1 MAQLLINI
9 IVAFGNILLIGY
21 SFRCIY
27 STLRFFHLA
36 HAVSLALGGYLVYE
50 LSIYCGMPLA
60 VAIILSVLGGV
71 IIMLSV
77 YFLLYKH
84 GEQKHLASW
93 KMMVVSLGIYV
104 VLQNVI
110 SMVWG
115 DTRLSLRTWDIS
127 VGYEIM
133 NGYITKTQIITI
145 LVSVALA
152 ALGQLFISETTIG
165 KKMNAVAAN
174 PELSAVLGISNDSV
188 MAFSIVI
195 GTALMACA
203 GILIAADVDMTPT
216 MGFDWLLYG
225 VVAMIIGGMG
235 RMRYMVLGASL
246 LATAQHLGAFFLD
259 SKWMNATAYIIL
271 IVFLCFRPYGF
282 SGRRLKKTEV

>member
-9 IVAFGNILLIGY
+9 IVAFGCILLIGY

-27 STLRFFHLA
+27 STLKFFHLA
-36 HAVSLALGGYLVYE
+36 HAVTLALGGYLVYE
-50 LSIYCGMPLA
+50 FSISCGMPLA

-71 IIMLSV
+71 LTMLSV

-84 GEQKHLASW
+84 GERKHLASW
-93 KMMVVSLGIYV
+93 KMMVISLGIYV

-115 DTRLSLRTWDIS
+115 DTRLSLRTWDVS

-145 LVSVALA
+145 LVSVALVA
-152 ALGQLFISETTIG
+152 SGQLFISKTTIG

-174 PELSAVLGISNDSV
+174 PEMSAVLGISNNSM
-188 MAFSIVI
+188 MAFSIAL

-235 RMRYMVLGASL
+235 RMRYMVLGALL
-246 LATAQHLGAFFLD
+246 LATAQHLSAYFLD

-271 IVFLCFRPYGF
+271 IIFLCFRPYGF
-282 SGRRLKKTEV
+282 SGRKLKKTEV